1 MIIEEIWGYYSEDLK
16 LAEEKIKESL
26 DTVAPAISMV
36 GKHLLMGGGKRIRP
50 ILAILCS
57 KLFGYNGEKTSILAC
72 SVECIHTA
80 SLLHDDVVDGANI
93 RRGRPPA
100 HSLWGNQAVILVGDY
115 LYSNALRL
123 VNSLE
128 SRKIM
133 DVFSTATARMSE
145 GELIQLHKKDECKK
159 GNFKISEE
167 HYMRIITGKTAIL
180 MSAACGSG
188 AIIGNAT
195 LEKEEA
201 LFNFGLKLG
210 MAFQIADDIL
220 DYMAEEKNLGKS
232 LGKDLEEGKITL
244 PLIYFFQ
251 EASHNEVEKVKT
263 IIKSENFSQSDL
275 GYILHLLNKYVSIEK
290 SYEKAR
296 IILDEAKKELAL
308 FDDSV
313 EKSSLLNIS
322 DYVLRRKK

>member
-1 MIIEEIWGYYSEDLK
+1 MIIEEIWDYYSGDLK

-57 KLFGYNGEKTSILAC
+57 KLFGYNGEKASILAC

-80 SLLHDDVVDGANI
+80 SLLHDDVVDGAII
-93 RRGRPPA
+93 RRGRPSA
-100 HSLWGNQAVILVGDY
+100 HSLWGSQAVILVGDY

-123 VNSLE
+123 INSLE
-128 SRKIM
+128 KQKIM

-159 GNFKISEE
+159 GNFKLSEE

-195 LEKEEA
+195 QEKEDA

-220 DYMAEEKNLGKS
+220 DYMAEEKKLGKS

-275 GYILHLLNKYVSIEK
+275 GYILDLLNKYVSIEK
-290 SYEKAR
+290 SYDKAR
-296 IILDEAKKELAL
+296 TILEEAKRELAL
-308 FDDSV
+308 FNDSV
-313 EKSSLLNIS
+313 EKSSLLTIS

>member
-1 MIIEEIWGYYSEDLK
+1 MKIEEIWGYYSEDLK

-57 KLFGYNGEKTSILAC
+57 KLFGYNGEKASILAC

-244 PLIYFFQ
+244 PLIY
-251 EASHNEVEKVKT
+251 
-263 IIKSENFSQSDL
+263 
-275 GYILHLLNKYVSIEK
+275 
-290 SYEKAR
+290 
-296 IILDEAKKELAL
+296 L
-308 FDDSV
+308 F
-313 EKSSLLNIS
+313 
-322 DYVLRRKK
+322 

>member
-1 MIIEEIWGYYSEDLK
+1 MIIEEIWDYYRGDLK
-16 LAEEKIKESL
+16 LAEEKIKENL
-26 DTVAPAISMV
+26 NAVAPAIPMV

-57 KLFGYNGEKTSILAC
+57 KLFGYNGEKASILAC
-72 SVECIHTA
+72 SVESIHTA

-93 RRGRPPA
+93 RRGRPSA
-100 HSLWGNQAVILVGDY
+100 HSLWGSQAVILVGDY

-128 SRKIM
+128 NQKIM

-145 GELIQLHKKDECKK
+145 GELIQLHEKEECKK

-188 AIIGNAT
+188 AIIGNAIQ
-195 LEKEEA
+195 EKEDA

-220 DYMAEEKNLGKS
+220 DYMAEEEKLGKS

-244 PLIYFFQ
+244 PLIYLFQ
-251 EASHNEVEKVKT
+251 EASHSEVEKVKH
-263 IIKSENFSQSDL
+263 IIKNEKFSQSDL
-275 GYILHLLNKYVSIEK
+275 DYILHLLNKYVSIEK
-290 SYEKAR
+290 SYDKAS
-296 IILDEAKKELAL
+296 IILEKAKKELAL

-313 EKSSLLNIS
+313 EKISLLTIS

>member
-1 MIIEEIWGYYSEDLK
+1 MIIEEIWDYYSGDLK

-57 KLFGYNGEKTSILAC
+57 KLFGYNGEKASILAC

-80 SLLHDDVVDGANI
+80 SLLHDDVVDGAII
-93 RRGRPPA
+93 RRGRPSA
-100 HSLWGNQAVILVGDY
+100 HSLWGSQAVILVGDY

-123 VNSLE
+123 INSLE
-128 SRKIM
+128 KQKIM

-159 GNFKISEE
+159 GNFKLSEE

-195 LEKEEA
+195 QEKEDA

-220 DYMAEEKNLGKS
+220 DYMAEEKKLGKS

-275 GYILHLLNKYVSIEK
+275 GYILDLLNKYVSIEK

-296 IILDEAKKELAL
+296 TILEEAKRELAL
-308 FDDSV
+308 FNDSV
-313 EKSSLLNIS
+313 EKSSLLTIS

>member
-1 MIIEEIWGYYSEDLK
+1 MIIEEIWDYYSGDLK

-57 KLFGYNGEKTSILAC
+57 KLFGYNGEKASILAC

-80 SLLHDDVVDGANI
+80 SLLHDDVVDGAII
-93 RRGRPPA
+93 RRGRPSA
-100 HSLWGNQAVILVGDY
+100 HSLWGSQAVILVGDY

-123 VNSLE
+123 INSLE
-128 SRKIM
+128 KQKIM

-159 GNFKISEE
+159 GNFKLSEE

-195 LEKEEA
+195 QEKEDA

-220 DYMAEEKNLGKS
+220 DYMAEEKKLGKS

-263 IIKSENFSQSDL
+263 IIKSENFSQLDL
-275 GYILHLLNKYVSIEK
+275 GYILDLLNKYVSIEK

-296 IILDEAKKELAL
+296 TILEEAKRELAL
-308 FDDSV
+308 FNDSV
-313 EKSSLLNIS
+313 EKSSLLTIS